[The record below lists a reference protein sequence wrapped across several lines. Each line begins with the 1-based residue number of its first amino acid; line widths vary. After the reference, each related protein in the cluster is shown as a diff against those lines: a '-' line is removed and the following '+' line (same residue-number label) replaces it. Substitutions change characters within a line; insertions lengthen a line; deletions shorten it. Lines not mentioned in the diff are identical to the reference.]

1 MKRWEIEIT
10 TDGACSGNPGPGGWG
25 AILELKDKNYSKEFS
40 GYLENSTNVRAELEA
55 LIGALEQIHL
65 PGAITVRTDCMAVCN
80 TIATLDAAHDS
91 GWKTKAGGNRA
102 NKDLLQKLYDLVK
115 GSKLKDGE
123 THKLFYK
130 HVPGHSGDERNERCD
145 KLAKQQ
151 IKIHAA

>member
-25 AILELKDKNYSKEFS
+25 AILELQNKNYSKEFS
-40 GYLENSTNVRAELEA
+40 GYLESTTNVRAEITALIEA
-55 LIGALEQIHL
+55 LEKITM
-65 PGAITVRTDCMAVCN
+65 PGFIKVRTDCMAVCN
-80 TIATLDAAHDS
+80 AIATLDEAHDS
-91 GWKTKAGGNRA
+91 GWKTKTGANRA

-123 THKLFYK
+123 S
-130 HVPGHSGDERNERCD
+130 HVLVYEHVKGHSSDERNERCD